1 DILKGHRI
9 RKNNGILYM
18 LKNNVFGTQEGQS
31 PSAQKGKLPLLAPE
45 IAISVCTKIL
55 ESKFES

>member
-1 DILKGHRI
+1 
-9 RKNNGILYM
+9 M

-45 IAISVCTKIL
+45 IAISVRTKVRINVQIFRTFSIK
-55 ESKFES
+55 EISSHKDS